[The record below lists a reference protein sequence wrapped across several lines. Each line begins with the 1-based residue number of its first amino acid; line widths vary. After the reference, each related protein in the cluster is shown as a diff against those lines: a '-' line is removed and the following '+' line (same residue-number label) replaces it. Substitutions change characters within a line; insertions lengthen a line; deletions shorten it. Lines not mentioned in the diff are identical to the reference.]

1 MSKLNILKIFQKVL
15 LFFAEFYYLKKV
27 FFKNSIFSINNI
39 IGVEAAK
46 VQYFKLKRVQV
57 RFN

>member
-15 LFFAEFYYLKKV
+15 LFFAEFCFLKKV

-46 VQYFKLKRVQV
+46 VQYFNLKRVQV